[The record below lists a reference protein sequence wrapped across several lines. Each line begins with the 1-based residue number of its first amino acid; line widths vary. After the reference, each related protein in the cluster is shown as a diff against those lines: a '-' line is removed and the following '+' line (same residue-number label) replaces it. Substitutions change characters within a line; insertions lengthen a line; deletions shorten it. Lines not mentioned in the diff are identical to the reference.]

1 MFFGKIETS
10 VGVDTLRRAELASI
24 EEEVD
29 ANVTSAGKEG
39 SVLAELLPTVMLGD
53 IQVITNALLIRGMRE
68 GAQAS
73 FGAPRPIVE
82 PTRYTVP
89 PVVAIAR
96 VGQSVH
102 LERLIIIV
110 RI

>member
-1 MFFGKIETS
+1 MFFGKVETG
-10 VGVDTLRRAELASI
+10 VRVDTLGRAELASI

-29 ANVTSAGKEG
+29 ANVTPTGKEG
-39 SVLAELLPTVMLGD
+39 IMLAGLLPTVTLAD

-68 GAQAS
+68 GAQTG

-96 VGQSVH
+96 VGHSVH